1 MNLPPRVFLLGI
13 GGTAMGN
20 LALGLAR
27 RGVQVAGSDRG
38 VYPPMSELLAA
49 AGIPVHPPGKTA
61 VLAEWEDALFVV
73 GNALSRGAP
82 EVEWLLGRPQVA
94 FVSLPAFLG
103 RWMLAGGCNL
113 VVAGTHGK
121 STTTGAAVHL
131 LGRIGVAGAG
141 HLVGGALADGSPAL
155 VIPEV
160 EGAPCVVEGDEYDGA
175 FFDKRPKFVHY
186 RPQVLALTHLEFD
199 HGDIYRDLED
209 VRRAFRQVLA
219 LVPPGGTVL
228 ANGDDPELRRL
239 LPVPWSATVTVGC
252 GDDND
257 WILRREPRP
266 DGQELVLLPGSGAA
280 TGTTLRVRTSL
291 WGEANARNLALAVL
305 GCRSLLPES
314 FPAGGAIDLGGYQG
328 LRRRQEVLADTGEI
342 VLVEDFGHHPS
353 AFRETLRALRER
365 FPGRRVHAF
374 VEPRSNTLVTR
385 RFEAEL
391 ATVLAEADAIT
402 LAPLHREERVPAGE
416 RLNREGLLGA
426 LLAAGVDAAGADT
439 AGALTDRFRGAVEE
453 TGPPRVVVVF
463 SNGGFHG
470 LLPEWRARLAG
481 RG

>member
-1 MNLPPRVFLLGI
+1 
-13 GGTAMGN
+13 
-20 LALGLAR
+20 
-27 RGVQVAGSDRG
+27 
-38 VYPPMSELLAA
+38 
-49 AGIPVHPPGKTA
+49 
-61 VLAEWEDALFVV
+61 
-73 GNALSRGAP
+73 
-82 EVEWLLGRPQVA
+82 
-94 FVSLPAFLG
+94 
-103 RWMLAGGCNL
+103 
-113 VVAGTHGK
+113 
-121 STTTGAAVHL
+121 
-131 LGRIGVAGAG
+131 
-141 HLVGGALADGSPAL
+141 
-155 VIPEV
+155 
-160 EGAPCVVEGDEYDGA
+160 
-175 FFDKRPKFVHY
+175 
-186 RPQVLALTHLEFD
+186 
-199 HGDIYRDLED
+199 
-209 VRRAFRQVLA
+209 
-219 LVPPGGTVL
+219 
-228 ANGDDPELRRL
+228 
-239 LPVPWSATVTVGC
+239 
-252 GDDND
+252 
-257 WILRREPRP
+257 
-266 DGQELVLLPGSGAA
+266 
-280 TGTTLRVRTSL
+280 VRTSL

-416 RLNREGLLGA
+416 RLDREGLLGA

-453 TGPPRVVVVF
+453 TGPPWVVVVF